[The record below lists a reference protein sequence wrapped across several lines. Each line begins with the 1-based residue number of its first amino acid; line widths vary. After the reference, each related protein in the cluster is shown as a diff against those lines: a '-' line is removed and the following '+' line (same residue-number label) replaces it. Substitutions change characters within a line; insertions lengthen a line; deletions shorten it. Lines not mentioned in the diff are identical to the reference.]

1 MTNKIIIASGT
12 SHYDHLP
19 KDLQRPQLAEVV
31 SAIASLF
38 TEELGYTRALEEI
51 SEDPTSVS
59 FQKTLDAWF
68 SSDKRETTDRVVFY
82 YTGHGELDGDN
93 LHLLAKDSEDGL
105 VTTSISAE
113 TIGKI
118 LMAKRAGGQ
127 KRRVKNCLL
136 IFDTCHSAAGAF
148 DVGKKLE
155 KFFDQGDRGRF
166 FILAAALPREE
177 AMAGALAHALIQA
190 FHDESLGGNY
200 QPHLFF
206 EQLEAYINRKVLPH
220 RVFSATLGSSPDE
233 SDFFP
238 NPRFKPGLPAGVSVA
253 EARRNVDEDELQTFW
268 GPVSRGVELDVQPGW
283 YFTGRRR
290 VLGELSAWL
299 SNTEDTRSR
308 LITGRP
314 GSGKSAILAKIVTLS
329 DPEYRLKALQH
340 DPEVAQLIQEASI
353 DLAVHAKG
361 KTLQDMTRRLADSL
375 GVEAQESAVLANLKS
390 RTTLYRVIVDS
401 LDEAREPEL
410 IAEELLAPMHSIS
423 NVKLLVGTRPE
434 YKNQLGAKAVE
445 MHIDSPEYFEKSDL
459 YDYVK
464 NRLLVRLEE
473 SSSLFQRNKDKVSE
487 LSAAVADKAYPN
499 FLIARLVTEDL
510 LSSPLPV
517 ENIDVGSIKFPTSA
531 GMAFE
536 QFLSRFGPD
545 EQRAKDLLTPLA
557 WAEGVG
563 LPWTTIWPT
572 SASILSSKT
581 YTDDDIRWLLDR
593 VGSFVVEG
601 LEGGRSVY
609 RLYHQALA
617 DHLRHQHESRDAETA
632 ITTALLDT
640 IPTSGTIQR
649 DWSNVQP
656 YVRNHVA
663 EHAAAAGILHEVLID
678 PGFLLYA
685 NCDRLLNA
693 IAASSE
699 ALSDEVV
706 RSYKAASIH
715 LRSKP
720 RDEAAAYLE
729 LTARQNGLNWKLSD
743 LVPTPWKSLWADW
756 KPALPHTVIATGTS
770 SITTLEISRW
780 SDGKPVVLVGRDNGD
795 VEVWDISTNV
805 LIGAWHGAGPV
816 REIQLARAA
825 AGYLVVAARGSVL
838 YVHEVSSGHVQSV
851 NTGIGKDDQINALAV
866 FQHNGEWRFATANQ
880 NQRFTLWKLST
891 LELIHEVPIEF
902 SASIYVLKTAMY
914 QGQQVLISGG
924 DYLRGD
930 DQENDDSILRL
941 WSPEDLAVVWSD
953 QRVTNRGYFTRLQ
966 ILRVQG
972 RDVAS
977 ATGIGRKEVWDL
989 ENQQLILEEPENG
1002 DWLFHIHKGR
1012 LLRLSNRYG
1021 TLEVAEADIQYAPP
1035 RLTVKAPLRTL
1046 YIEGT
1051 LEGITSSQQ
1060 RDVVIG
1066 RLGTSAR
1073 VWDVEE
1079 ILHAPEISRLETWH
1093 CVSVIPQ
1100 QAICVAAAD
1109 YVAFKDLSSGAEF
1122 ARARISGTAAGIE
1135 DVAACMEY
1143 CKERNCLIVGTS
1155 RGRILSLDC
1164 AAPAAFTEV
1173 VDLQGEVVALRLGQW
1188 EGLTVVLVTWG
1199 FELVWKVR
1207 VFDIESGEELFAAR
1221 RFVLGGGQEDKRL
1234 YSLAVEVTADDVR
1247 FAFAGQYGKFMV
1259 SSFRTAPHR
1268 GPDFVEKH
1276 LPFSGGGSAYT
1287 KCLEVGHEPGR
1298 PAYLVAG
1305 TERGD
1310 LAILNFETFEVLS
1323 AIEGAHGRDIDAI
1336 RIQSSETGD
1345 RLLTAGQDG
1354 YLRIWNTSLGRIAEV
1369 DLSEHVI
1376 DAKWMSETSVVA
1388 ITPRGV
1394 IAIEFKFGQSEEL
1407 RKRS

>member
-19 KDLQRPQLAEVV
+19 EDLQRPQLAEVV

-38 TEELGYTRALEEI
+38 KELGYTRTLEEI
-51 SEDPTSVS
+51 SEDPTAVS

-68 SSDKRETTDRVVFY
+68 SSDKREPTDRVVFY

-105 VTTSISAE
+105 ITTSISAE

-127 KRRVKNCLL
+127 NRRVKNCLL

-177 AMAGALAHALIQA
+177 AMAGALARALIQA

-253 EARRNVDEDELQTFW
+253 EARRSVDEDELQTFW
-268 GPVSRGVELDVQPGW
+268 APVSRGVELDVQPGW

-299 SNTEDTRSR
+299 SNTEDTRNR

-390 RTTLYRVIVDS
+390 RTTPYRVIVDS
-401 LDEAREPEL
+401 LDEAREPKL

-434 YKNQLGAKAVE
+434 YKNQLGANAVE

-459 YDYVK
+459 YEYVK
-464 NRLLVRLEE
+464 NRLLVRLDE
-473 SSSLFQRNKDKVSE
+473 SSSLFQSNKDKVSE

-545 EQRAKDLLTPLA
+545 EQRATDLLSPLA

-563 LPWTTIWPT
+563 LPWATIWPT

-617 DHLRHQHESRDAETA
+617 DHLRHQHQSRNAETA
-632 ITTALLDT
+632 ITTALLDSIT
-640 IPTSGTIQR
+640 DSGAVQR
-649 DWSNVQP
+649 DWSNAHP
-656 YVRNHVA
+656 YVRNHLA

-693 IAASSE
+693 IAVSAE

-743 LVPTPWKSLWADW
+743 LVPTPWKSRWADW
-756 KPALPHTVIATGTS
+756 KPALPNTVIATGTS

-780 SDGKPVVLVGRDNGD
+780 SDGKPVVLAGRDDGD

-805 LIGAWHGAGPV
+805 LIGSWHGAGQV
-816 REIQLARAA
+816 REIQVARAA
-825 AGYLVVAARGSVL
+825 EGYLIVAARGSVL
-838 YVHEVSSGHVQSV
+838 YVHDVSSGHAQSV
-851 NTGIGKDDQINALAV
+851 NTGIGKDDPINALAV
-866 FQHNGEWRFATANQ
+866 FQHNGEWRCATANR

-891 LELIHEVPIEF
+891 LEPIHEVPIE
-902 SASIYVLKTAMY
+902 SGPSIYVLKTAMY
-914 QGQQVLISGG
+914 RGKQVLISGG
-924 DYLRGD
+924 DYHRTDNRGY
-930 DQENDDSILRL
+930 DDSILRL
-941 WSPEDLAVVWSD
+941 WSPEDLSVVWSD
-953 QRVTNRGYFTRLQ
+953 QRATNRGYFERLQ
-966 ILRVQG
+966 IIRVQD
-972 RDVAS
+972 RDLAS
-977 ATGIGRKEVWDL
+977 ATGIGRGEVWDL
-989 ENQQLILEEPENG
+989 ETQQLILEESENSY
-1002 DWLFHIHKGR
+1002 WLFHIHKGR

-1021 TLEVAEADIQYAPP
+1021 TLEVAEADIQDGPP

-1051 LEGITSSQQ
+1051 LEGITSSQE
-1060 RDVVIG
+1060 RDVVVG
-1066 RLGTSAR
+1066 RLDTCAR

-1079 ILHAPEISRLETWH
+1079 ILRAPEISRLETWH

-1100 QAICVAAAD
+1100 QAICVAVAD

-1122 ARARISGTAAGIE
+1122 ARVRISKTTARTEG
-1135 DVAACMEY
+1135 VAQCMEY
-1143 CKERNCLIVGTS
+1143 CKERNSLIVGTYS
-1155 RGRILSLDC
+1155 GQILSLDC
-1164 AAPAAFTEV
+1164 SLSTAFTEV
-1173 VDLQGEVVALRLGQW
+1173 VDLKGEIKALRLGQW
-1188 EGLTVVLVTWG
+1188 KGQTVVLVTWG
-1199 FELVWKVR
+1199 FERFWKVR
-1207 VFDIESGEELFAAR
+1207 IFNIESGEELFADR
-1221 RFVLGGGQEDKRL
+1221 RFALDYGEEDKPL
-1234 YSLAVEVTADDVR
+1234 YALAVDVTADDVR
-1247 FAFAGQYGKFMV
+1247 FAFASQYGKFMV
-1259 SSFRTAPHR
+1259 SSFQTVSSR
-1268 GPDFVEKH
+1268 GQDFIEKY
-1276 LPFSGGGSAYT
+1276 LPFAHDTSSNT
-1287 KCLEVGHEPGR
+1287 KCLEVGHEPGGS
-1298 PAYLVAG
+1298 AYLVAG

-1323 AIEGAHGRDIDAI
+1323 AIEGAHRGDIDEV
-1336 RIQSSETGD
+1336 RIQPSETGD
-1345 RLLTAGQDG
+1345 RLLTAGRDG
-1354 YLRIWNTSLGRIAEV
+1354 FLRIWNTSLELIAEV
-1369 DLSEHVI
+1369 DASEPVI
-1376 DAKWMSETSVVA
+1376 DARWMSETSIVA
-1388 ITPRGV
+1388 ITSRGAV
-1394 IAIEFKFGQSEEL
+1394 AIEFNFVQSEES
-1407 RKRS
+1407 RERT